1 MKAEVESDEVT
12 IDSVF
17 KEMIKRSEIN
27 LSTEIDE
34 AHSSQTS
41 QSNDIST
48 SIESTDN
55 TVYRIEDAI
64 EQLDTYVREN
74 V

>member
-17 KEMIKRSEIN
+17 KEMINRSEIN